1 MIQVRIGVFE
11 TNSSS
16 THAVCIATR
25 GELDIPDRLHFDADW
40 FGRSPR
46 PPFLDV
52 AERACY
58 LWSCILTGTY
68 KEKKAEVSRH
78 QNFIYSTLA
87 KRGCL
92 ATFNTEDEGWVEDY
106 NVSARLVAYVTKSE
120 KHLLHYLFNPLSFVL
135 VGGDEYEECYDY
147 PDMIKMPYPHDEIV

>member
-1 MIQVRIGVFE
+1 MIQIRHGVFE

-25 GELDIPDRLHFDADW
+25 GKLVIPERLHFDADW
-40 FGRSPR
+40 FGRHPE

-52 AERACY
+52 YNRACY

-68 KEKKAEVSRH
+68 KEKKLEVSRH
-78 QNFIYSTLA
+78 QNFIFNTLA
-87 KRGCL
+87 EHGCV

-106 NVSARLVAYVTKSE
+106 NVGAQLVAYATKSK
-120 KHLLHYLFNPLSFVL
+120 KHLLNYLFNPLSFVL

-147 PDMIKMPYPHDEIV
+147 PEKIKMPYPHDEII